1 MRRKVSKQIRTK
13 RRKARIAKLK
23 AFWNKVGTL
32 NVILVVVFILFLR
45 FNAQM
50 IEIYKLQ
57 GSIPETYAITVVGA
71 LIGECGICGW
81 IRTTKDKQKRHQDEE
96 PDTDWEEGG
105 KG

>member
-1 MRRKVSKQIRTK
+1 MAQKNKSVRTRKRN
-13 RRKARIAKLK
+13 ARIKKLK
-23 AFWNKVGTL
+23 GIWSKIGTL
-32 NVILVVVFILFLR
+32 NVILIIVFLLFLR

-50 IEIYKLQ
+50 IEIYREQ

-81 IRTTKDKQKRHQDEE
+81 IRTTKDKRRKHEE
-96 PDTDWEEGG
+96 QSECDDNSEEGG

>member
-1 MRRKVSKQIRTK
+1 MATLSKATK
-13 RRKARIAKLK
+13 TRRRKARIKKLK
-23 AFWNKVGTL
+23 SLWGKIGTL
-32 NVILVVVFILFLR
+32 NVILVVVFILFLK

-50 IEIYKLQ
+50 IEMYKTC

-96 PDTDWEEGG
+96 LDTDWEEGG

>member
-13 RRKARIAKLK
+13 RRKAKIAKLK
-23 AFWNKVGTL
+23 TFWNKVGTL

-81 IRTTKDKQKRHQDEE
+81 IRTTKDKRKHREEE
-96 PDTDWEEGG
+96 PEIDWEEGG

>member
-1 MRRKVSKQIRTK
+1 MRRKVSKQTKTK

-81 IRTTKDKQKRHQDEE
+81 IRTTKDKRKHKEEE
-96 PDTDWEEGG
+96 PEEIDWEEGG